1 MLKTL
6 NLDDNLLY
14 EAEAFATQQG
24 TSLNTLIEN
33 LMREMLQPYL
43 QKSKERKKV
52 ELPIFQG
59 DGLQPGINLN
69 NSHALLDSMED
80 VENGFTRC

>member
-14 EAEAFATQQG
+14 EVEDFATRQG

-33 LMREMLQPYL
+33 LMREMLQRYR
-43 QKSKERKKV
+43 QKPKKRKRI

-59 DGLQPGINLN
+59 DGLQPGIDLN
-69 NSHALLDSMED
+69 NSHALLDLME

>member
-14 EAEAFATQQG
+14 EAEAFATRQG
-24 TSLNTLIEN
+24 TSLNTLLEN
-33 LMREMLQPYL
+33 LMREMLQRYQRQP
-43 QKSKERKKV
+43 KERKRI

-59 DGLQPGINLN
+59 DGLQPGIYLN
-69 NSHALLDSMED
+69 NSHALLDSME
-80 VENGFTRC
+80 VEDGFTRC

>member
-14 EAEAFATQQG
+14 EAEAFATRQG
-24 TSLNTLIEN
+24 TNLNTLIEN
-33 LMREMLQPYL
+33 LMREMLQRYQRKP
-43 QKSKERKKV
+43 KERKRIQ
-52 ELPIFQG
+52 LPIFHG
-59 DGLQPGINLN
+59 DGLQPGIDLN
-69 NSHALLDSMED
+69 NSHALLESME